1 MLRIAD
7 KLQKLGKKYYK
18 QGDTSKTAVFW
29 ELEQVFKDIAEE
41 IESVKKCLFTTC
53 SKADAPCGHDEY
65 TVVCEKLSLEQ
76 AKKKYPKAKFCE
88 DWVGEEGEPK
98 K

>member
-1 MLRIAD
+1 MEKKVVGFGWRRTMREVMLRIAE
-7 KLQKLGKKYYK
+7 KLQKLGSKYYK

-41 IESVKKCLFTTC
+41 
-53 SKADAPCGHDEY
+53 
-65 TVVCEKLSLEQ
+65 
-76 AKKKYPKAKFCE
+76 
-88 DWVGEEGEPK
+88 VGEEEGETK